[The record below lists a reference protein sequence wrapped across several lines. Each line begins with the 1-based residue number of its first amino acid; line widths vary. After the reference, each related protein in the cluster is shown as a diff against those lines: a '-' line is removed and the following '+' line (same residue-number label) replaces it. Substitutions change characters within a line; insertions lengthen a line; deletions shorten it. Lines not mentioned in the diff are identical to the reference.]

1 MSPDLPTWCV
11 VTVSRVTVSEHV
23 QFIYAVYLYVHIYGE
38 GVVHVFMHFFGSEYT
53 LSIYVH
59 MSYSTVRVRVFAT
72 TLRDN
77 VRTCS

>member
-1 MSPDLPTWCV
+1 MS
-11 VTVSRVTVSEHV
+11 SEYTLS
-23 QFIYAVYLYVHIYGE
+23 IYVHIYGE

-77 VRTCS
+77 VRTCSYHAV